1 VPSKRGQRRGLTA
14 RTSAAAPADGPILNR
29 GVPGNLEADGPIP
42 NRGVPGNLEADGP
55 ILNRGVPGN
64 LEADGPYP

>member
-55 ILNRGVPGN
+55 
-64 LEADGPYP
+64 YP